1 MHNDTLRYSRAF
13 TDLYA
18 LCTSLE
24 AKKSLAEFK
33 RAFDNRWAREESGQT
48 AVVSGV
54 LKKRTG
60 ADEGLGANSAVKDK
74 KGVFEKL
81 GLTGVGKKKGG
92 F

>member
-1 MHNDTLRYSRAF
+1 MHNDNLRYGRAF

-18 LCTSLE
+18 LCTTLE

-33 RAFDNRWAREESGQT
+33 RAFDGRLQREETGQII
-48 AVVSGV
+48 SGV
-54 LKKRTG
+54 LKKRTV
-60 ADEGLGANSAVKDK
+60 ADEGLANAVKDK

-81 GLTGVGKKKGG
+81 RLTGGKKKGG